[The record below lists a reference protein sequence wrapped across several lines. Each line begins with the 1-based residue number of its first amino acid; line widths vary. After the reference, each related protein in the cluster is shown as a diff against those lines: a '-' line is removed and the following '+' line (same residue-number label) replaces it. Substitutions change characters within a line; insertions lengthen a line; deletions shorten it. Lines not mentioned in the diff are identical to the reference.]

1 MALLGLSQ
9 AFGFLSFFFIG
20 LKTNIEPM
28 LMHALGTVGH
38 VADVVAVVVV
48 RLDSG
53 IRSTFGTPQV
63 GFLKVGFRSR
73 GDDYFLNHNPLWLR
87 IALHQL
93 REFLLLDGKLE

>member
-1 MALLGLSQ
+1 
-9 AFGFLSFFFIG
+9 
-20 LKTNIEPM
+20 
-28 LMHALGTVGH
+28 MHALGTVGH
-38 VADVVAVVVV
+38 VADIVAVVVV